1 MPMEAA
7 ISVELVMVNF
17 PKEGTTL
24 GEGAIAP
31 DAWGKKVVG

>member
-17 PKEGTTL
+17 PKEGAAF
-24 GEGAIAP
+24 GRGAVAP
-31 DAWGKKVVG
+31 DARGKRIVG